1 MFASKKITCIYTL
14 LAVAASLV
22 VAINQD
28 AVPVSGSSS
37 MAAPEMEVMGKSQ
50 SITPEAIAISSTA
63 AAAAAP
69 TAVAHS
75 TASAQETVTAG
86 TAYAPSISKR
96 ACCGHDHCDDHC
108 CEDWW
113 CCH

>member
-1 MFASKKITCIYTL
+1 MFASKKIACICTL
-14 LAVAASLV
+14 FAMAASLV
-22 VAINQD
+22 VAANQD

-37 MAAPEMEVMGKSQ
+37 MAAPEMEVMDKAQ
-50 SITPEAIAISSTA
+50 FTTPEAVAIGGIASA
-63 AAAAAP
+63 VAP

-75 TASAQETVTAG
+75 TASAQETVIPD
-86 TAYAPSISKR
+86 TAYTPLVSKR
-96 ACCGHDHCDDHC
+96 ACCGHDHCDNYC